1 MLSKLACTF
10 YVNIITICL
19 NVYKDI
25 LNFSVNF
32 VFHLRDI
39 VCITKFS
46 KDYVELTNTLV
57 CISKVE
63 IQYQ

>member
-1 MLSKLACTF
+1 MYNK
-10 YVNIITICL
+10 V
-19 NVYKDI
+19 
-25 LNFSVNF
+25 
-32 VFHLRDI
+32 
-39 VCITKFS
+39 S